1 MTLVLSTVAGYDA
14 AYVHVVVNHFPVFS
28 MVSAVVPLLVG
39 LVVKSRAAVIA
50 GLLLMVLAA
59 GGTGLTMAS
68 GEAAYEAVEAGTG
81 ALVLDEVSHELMEI
95 HEHRAHD
102 WAKAAYIVGGLAA
115 AGLLLVALT
124 DRATR
129 SVAAVGV
136 LLCVGCAGLLGWIA
150 QSGGVIV
157 HEEFRE
163 VAAVNEPTDADSADA
178 IRTGEAVEPANDQA
192 NEEAGEAGDDGQ

>member
-1 MTLVLSTVAGYDA
+1 MALVLSTVASYDA
-14 AYVHVVVNHFPVFS
+14 AYAHVVVNHFPTFALI
-28 MVSAVVPLLVG
+28 SAVVPLLVG
-39 LVVKSRAAVIA
+39 LVVGSRAAVMA

-59 GGTGLTMAS
+59 AGTGLTMAT

-102 WAKAAYIVGGLAA
+102 WAKVAYVVGGLAA
-115 AGLLLVALT
+115 AGLLLLALT

-129 SVAAVGV
+129 GVAAVGV

-150 QSGGVIV
+150 QSGGKIV
-157 HEEFRE
+157 HTEFRE
-163 VAAVNEPTDADSADA
+163 VAAVPDASIDDTAEATPIKEAAEPENAEAHEAD
-178 IRTGEAVEPANDQA
+178 GH
-192 NEEAGEAGDDGQ
+192 GH